1 MKPLRLNQF
10 IDFHYLSNLKTNPSK
25 TWAAFVVK
33 KAHLENNSY
42 DSCIYITDGEQV
54 KALTGLKKES
64 NYFWLDDK
72 HLLFSG
78 NRFSENN
85 DELMTT
91 YYKIAIDGGEAQFA
105 FTLPFVVTRIER
117 FDDQRLIV
125 VAKSD
130 RTQPNFYTYSA
141 KKRTQ
146 ILKDRKERAFS
157 TTLDELPFW
166 SNGSSYNEN
175 QRKRLFIY
183 HLESKALTPI
193 TSPGFNLMNL
203 YVDVQQKKLYFSGET
218 YQKKATRREELYV
231 YDVHTTTLTRLLKRQ
246 IYSYRGLHVLKNKL
260 LVEATNNQT
269 YGMNQNSKFYL
280 YDVKTDKLLEK
291 SEELLM
297 GNSLG
302 SDVRLGNN
310 ARTHVFNHELYYV
323 TTVND
328 HSELYKVNSDFE
340 IELVYT
346 STGSIDGFVYL
357 NQQLLTIELLD
368 TPQELYKITKNKR
381 RALTNMN
388 TKQLEETYIAPIKTF
403 TFSSNNDVLNGY
415 VLLPYGYTEDQS
427 YPAILN
433 IHGGPKTA
441 YGPIY
446 YHEMQYWAS
455 QGYFVFYTNPH
466 GSSGRSDKFSD
477 IRGKYGSI
485 EYEDLM
491 TLVDEVLKR
500 YPQIDEK
507 RLGVTGGSYGGFM
520 TNWIIT
526 HTHRFKAAVTQRSIS
541 NWLSFTI
548 SDIGYF
554 FAPDQN
560 AADYYSQQG
569 QAKLWDHSPLKY
581 IQQAKTPTL
590 IIHSDKDYRCPID
603 QGYQLYSA
611 LMDLQIPTKMIVFH
625 DENHDLSRSGKP
637 QARIKRLEEITLWM
651 DQYLKK

>member
-1 MKPLRLNQF
+1 M
-10 IDFHYLSNLKTNPSK
+10 
-25 TWAAFVVK
+25 
-33 KAHLENNSY
+33 
-42 DSCIYITDGEQV
+42 
-54 KALTGLKKES
+54 
-64 NYFWLDDK
+64 
-72 HLLFSG
+72 
-78 NRFSENN
+78 
-85 DELMTT
+85 
-91 YYKIAIDGGEAQFA
+91 
-105 FTLPFVVTRIER
+105 
-117 FDDQRLIV
+117 
-125 VAKSD
+125 
-130 RTQPNFYTYSA
+130 
-141 KKRTQ
+141 
-146 ILKDRKERAFS
+146 LKDKKDNAFS
-157 TTLDELPFW
+157 TTLEELPFW

-175 QRKRLFIY
+175 QRKRLYIY

-193 TSPGFNLMNL
+193 TSPAFNLLNL
-203 YVDVQQKKLYFSGET
+203 YVDVPQKKLYFSGET
-218 YQKKATRREELYV
+218 YQKKATRHEELYV

-246 IYSYRGLHVLKNKL
+246 KYSYRGLHVLKNKL
-260 LVEATNNQT
+260 LIEASNNQP

-280 YDVKTDKLLEK
+280 YDVETDQLVEK
-291 SEELLM
+291 SDELLM

-310 ARTHVFNHELYYV
+310 ARTHIFN
-323 TTVND
+323 
-328 HSELYKVNSDFE
+328 
-340 IELVYT
+340 
-346 STGSIDGFVYL
+346 
-357 NQQLLTIELLD
+357 
-368 TPQELYKITKNKR
+368 QELYKITTNKR
-381 RALTNMN
+381 KALTNLN
-388 TKQLEETYIAPIKTF
+388 AQLLQETYIAPIKTF
-403 TFSSNNDVLNGY
+403 TFKSNKDELTGY
-415 VLLPYGYTEDQS
+415 VLLPYGYVEDQS

-466 GSSGRSDKFSD
+466 GSSGRSDDFSD
-477 IRGKYGSI
+477 IRGKYGTI
-485 EYEDLM
+485 EYDDLM

-526 HTHRFKAAVTQRSIS
+526 HTQRFKAAVTQRSIS
-541 NWLSFTI
+541 NWLSFTM

-611 LMDLQIPTKMIVFH
+611 LMDLQVPTKMIVFH

-637 QARIKRLEEITLWM
+637 QARIKRLEAITLWM